1 MRTTHILLLSSGLLI
16 ATACGGSSTISAQ
29 ASSDPRPLET
39 RQANP
44 REGDPTAA
52 APAPT
57 GPATVGTSVT
67 VGDPPATM
75 GTKTTPEGTAAG
87 APSAAPAPAVLPKK
101 ISARHV
107 LVQYMGSERAPS
119 AVVRTKEQ
127 ALMVAKEVLRRAKA
141 GEDIARLAA
150 EYSDEPGAGGRGGSL
165 GRFGKGQMVP
175 AFEEAAFRLKVNEVS
190 DLVET
195 PFGYHVIQRT
205 E

>member
-1 MRTTHILLLSSGLLI
+1 MTTKYLSLAFIL
-16 ATACGGSSTISAQ
+16 AMTACGGSSKLSAQ
-29 ASSDPRPLET
+29 ASSDPRSLET
-39 RQANP
+39 RHANP

-57 GPATVGTSVT
+57 GPATAGTSVSL
-67 VGDPPATM
+67 GDPPPAS
-75 GTKTTPEGTAAG
+75 TTQPEGVTTST
-87 APSAAPAPAVLPKK
+87 PSAAPATPAVLPKK

>member
-1 MRTTHILLLSSGLLI
+1 MTTKHIFSLSLGLLL
-16 ATACGGSSTISAQ
+16 ATACGGSSKLGAQ
-29 ASSDPRPLET
+29 ASSDPRSLET

-57 GPATVGTSVT
+57 GPATAGTSVT
-67 VGDPPATM
+67 IAGEPPAASAQPA
-75 GTKTTPEGTAAG
+75 PEGTGTA
-87 APSAAPAPAVLPKK
+87 AAPAAAALPKK

-119 AVVRTKEQ
+119 SVVRTKEQ
-127 ALMVAKEVLRRAKA
+127 ALSVAKEVLRRAKA

>member
-1 MRTTHILLLSSGLLI
+1 
-16 ATACGGSSTISAQ
+16 
-29 ASSDPRPLET
+29 
-39 RQANP
+39 
-44 REGDPTAA
+44 
-52 APAPT
+52 
-57 GPATVGTSVT
+57 
-67 VGDPPATM
+67 
-75 GTKTTPEGTAAG
+75 
-87 APSAAPAPAVLPKK
+87 
-101 ISARHV
+101 
-107 LVQYMGSERAPS
+107 MGSERAPS
-119 AVVRTKEQ
+119 LVVRTKEQ
-127 ALMVAKEVLRRAKA
+127 ALSVAKEVLRRAKA

>member
-1 MRTTHILLLSSGLLI
+1 MTTKHILLLSFGLTL
-16 ATACGGSSTISAQ
+16 ATACGGSSIGAQ
-29 ASSDPRPLET
+29 ASSDPRSLET

-44 REGDPTAA
+44 REGDPASEPPAASAQPAPEASAGGAA
-52 APAPT
+52 AN
-57 GPATVGTSVT
+57 V
-67 VGDPPATM
+67 
-75 GTKTTPEGTAAG
+75 
-87 APSAAPAPAVLPKK
+87 PKK

-119 AVVRTKEQ
+119 SVVRTKEQ
-127 ALMVAKEVLRRAKA
+127 ALLVAKEVLRRAKA